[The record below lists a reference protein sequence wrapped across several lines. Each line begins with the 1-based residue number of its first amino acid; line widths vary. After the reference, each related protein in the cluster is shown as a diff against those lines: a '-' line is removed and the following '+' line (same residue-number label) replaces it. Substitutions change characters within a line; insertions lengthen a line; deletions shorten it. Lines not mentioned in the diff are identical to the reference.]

1 MLTLDHILVRQTL
14 IELTNCDKK
23 KYTHQYK
30 NKGFEI
36 SLKKV
41 DGLMDGWTDGHRDG
55 WDSWMFQKWSASTC
69 SFMSTNR
76 KY

>member
-1 MLTLDHILVRQTL
+1 M
-14 IELTNCDKK
+14 
-23 KYTHQYK
+23 